1 MQDLV
6 AGPLWAVVLLRHRV
20 QSTVLWSFW
29 WTCFGK
35 ITKWISKKT
44 TTSWRWPACRLHDN
58 KTVFMGRGQW
68 GLTIVA
74 IATGPAVLGA
84 PRSSVIN
91 LIYYI
96 IYENLFSLRSQCF
109 AKFSI
114 SRKRRFSIERCLCPE
129 IRVWCFLYRR
139 NKRHK
144 IAVSSVAIL
153 ADLLLYLA
161 GFSHC

>member
-1 MQDLV
+1 
-6 AGPLWAVVLLRHRV
+6 
-20 QSTVLWSFW
+20 
-29 WTCFGK
+29 
-35 ITKWISKKT
+35 
-44 TTSWRWPACRLHDN
+44 
-58 KTVFMGRGQW
+58 MGRGQW

-109 AKFSI
+109 AKFAI

-129 IRVWCFLYRR
+129 IRV
-139 NKRHK
+139 
-144 IAVSSVAIL
+144 
-153 ADLLLYLA
+153 
-161 GFSHC
+161 